1 MWQRIHTHTH
11 AWKDCGSYGCPLS
24 HTHTSARD
32 GERQHKQT
40 KEGNAEE
47 HLNAVCWLEPK
58 ITSDVEQE
66 AHFSLLM
73 NTLTGYAA
81 VRMQIIMTLFTADNL
96 SE

>member
-1 MWQRIHTHTH
+1 MATHSHTHTH

-24 HTHTSARD
+24 HTSARD

-40 KEGNAEE
+40 KGGNAEE

-58 ITSDVEQE
+58 ITSDVEQK
-66 AHFSLLM
+66 AHFSPLM
-73 NTLTGYAA
+73 TTLTGYAA